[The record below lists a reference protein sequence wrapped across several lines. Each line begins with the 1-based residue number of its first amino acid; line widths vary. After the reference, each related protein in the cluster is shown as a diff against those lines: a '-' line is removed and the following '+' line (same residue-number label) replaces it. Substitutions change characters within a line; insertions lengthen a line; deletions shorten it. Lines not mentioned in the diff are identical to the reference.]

1 MTHLPNELAAVGLG
15 NKYFQGAGLTRNM
28 GFSRLNPMVF
38 VINTEEDPLRRWL
51 IACVLYSW
59 LIAKPFGEAETET
72 KLTGLSLVVTNSD
85 FLTRL

>member
-1 MTHLPNELAAVGLG
+1 MS
-15 NKYFQGAGLTRNM
+15 M
-28 GFSRLNPMVF
+28 GFSRLNPMVSL
-38 VINTEEDPLRRWL
+38 ISTEKDPPRRWL

-72 KLTGLSLVVTNSD
+72 ELTGLSLVTNNE